1 MKDKHKTVLANESAP
16 YSGAIKTDVM
26 SFDYLIGKVFTHSEL
41 LGLTDRQLT
50 AYKSTLRQMFW
61 DWYNR
66 HMDNPHGFADPSRQA
81 RVEAGI
87 EFDQPKTTYTTT
99 SGSSFTLEY

>member
-1 MKDKHKTVLANESAP
+1 MTETVLANENAP
-16 YSGAIKTDVM
+16 YSGQIKTDVL
-26 SFDYLIGKVFTHSEL
+26 SFDNLIGSVFTHSEL

-61 DWYNR
+61 DWYNK
-66 HMDNPHGFADPSRQA
+66 HLDNPNGFSDPSRQA

-87 EFDQPKTTYTTT
+87 EQQITSTTNARIN
-99 SGSSFTLEY
+99 TLI